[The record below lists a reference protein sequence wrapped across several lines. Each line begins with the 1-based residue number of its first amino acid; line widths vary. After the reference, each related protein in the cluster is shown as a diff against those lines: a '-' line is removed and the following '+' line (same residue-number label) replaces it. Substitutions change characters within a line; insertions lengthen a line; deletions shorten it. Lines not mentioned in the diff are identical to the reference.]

1 VSRASSQSADD
12 DRRAQSW
19 LHAAANPEIA
29 KAIDDIYAQVASE
42 IARRG
47 PACWASGRCCNFEA
61 HGHRLYVT
69 ALETALTLHR
79 LDPAARP
86 TIADIDRARSLG
98 GCPFQQGNLC
108 GIHAIK
114 PLGCRVYFCD
124 RSAESWQ
131 HELTEAALASLR
143 QLHDQLGIEY
153 LYAEWRGVLELLA
166 TGTAA
171 TTPEGSAASTA
182 GDGRDA
188 ARDINCNRSSVA
200 KSDPVGLTI
209 RGNRPLG

>member
-1 VSRASSQSADD
+1 MSRASSQSADD